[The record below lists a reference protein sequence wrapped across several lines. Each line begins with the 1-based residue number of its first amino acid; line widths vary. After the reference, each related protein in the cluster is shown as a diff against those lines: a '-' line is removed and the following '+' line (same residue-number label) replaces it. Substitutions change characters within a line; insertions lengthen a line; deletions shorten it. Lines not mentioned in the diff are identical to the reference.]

1 MIEAAKGGHTS
12 IVQLLLEYPKS
23 ILNCNFHSL
32 DSQTTVHDSTPAV
45 DANGATIEH
54 EAALIDDDDETLA
67 VTMPDSFPLPSPP
80 FNNSSFTLLESLEK
94 IVPRNIL
101 EVLKTVNNDTEELH
115 VDLTAGGKFKLKRT
129 I

>member
-1 MIEAAKGGHTS
+1 M
-12 IVQLLLEYPKS
+12 LEYPKS
-23 ILNCNFHSL
+23 ILNCTFHSL
-32 DSQTTVHDSTPAV
+32 DSQTIAHDSTPAA
-45 DANGATIEH
+45 DTNGATIGH
-54 EAALIDDDDETLA
+54 EAAQIDDDDETLA

-115 VDLTAGGKFKLKRT
+115 VDLTTGGKF
-129 I
+129 